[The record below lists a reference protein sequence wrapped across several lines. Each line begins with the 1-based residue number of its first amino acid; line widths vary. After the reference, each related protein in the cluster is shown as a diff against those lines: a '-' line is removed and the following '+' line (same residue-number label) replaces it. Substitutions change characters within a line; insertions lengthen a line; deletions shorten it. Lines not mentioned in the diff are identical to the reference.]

1 MTSSSDHV
9 IALDQSGA
17 SIFSIRAHC
26 TTTDM
31 QIQLI
36 DHVKGEKELRERE
49 NHWIY
54 KLATLAPHGLNDNDG
69 FYAQNK
75 KCARDKN
82 RLRRV
87 SLVTQF

>member
-1 MTSSSDHV
+1 
-9 IALDQSGA
+9 
-17 SIFSIRAHC
+17 
-26 TTTDM
+26 M

-54 KLATLAPHGLNDNDG
+54 KLATLRPMASTTMTDFTHKTRSHVRV
-69 FYAQNK
+69 Y
-75 KCARDKN
+75 ARDKN

>member
-1 MTSSSDHV
+1 MMIRMTDRNIYICDGHRG
-9 IALDQSGA
+9 LE
-17 SIFSIRAHC
+17 
-26 TTTDM
+26 DM
-31 QIQLI
+31 QIKLI

-75 KCARDKN
+75 KSRAIP
-82 RLRRV
+82 
-87 SLVTQF
+87 VTVFSHPEEEY

>member
-1 MTSSSDHV
+1 
-9 IALDQSGA
+9 
-17 SIFSIRAHC
+17 
-26 TTTDM
+26 M

-36 DHVKGEKELRERE
+36 DHLKGEKELRERE

-69 FYAQNK
+69 FYAQTRSHVRVY
-75 KCARDKN
+75 ARDKN

>member
-1 MTSSSDHV
+1 
-9 IALDQSGA
+9 
-17 SIFSIRAHC
+17 
-26 TTTDM
+26 M

-54 KLATLAPHGLNDNDG
+54 KLATLAPHGLNNDNDG

-75 KCARDKN
+75 KSRAGVRAR
-82 RLRRV
+82 
-87 SLVTQF
+87 